1 MSLPSILIGLAF
13 AAVLA
18 TGFITSMGSTS
29 DTARVNNVKVFFID
43 D

>member
-18 TGFITSMGSTS
+18 TGFITSMGST
-29 DTARVNNVKVFFID
+29 FFGFLLIFYQQKLI
-43 D
+43 